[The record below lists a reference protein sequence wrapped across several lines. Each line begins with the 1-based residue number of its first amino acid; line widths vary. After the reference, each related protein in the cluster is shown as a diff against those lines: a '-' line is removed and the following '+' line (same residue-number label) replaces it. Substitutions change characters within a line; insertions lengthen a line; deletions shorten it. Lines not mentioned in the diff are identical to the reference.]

1 MGENCSRKLGI
12 ISCVEGTCR
21 NVGQPFFQE
30 CQNHDHESGS
40 ETGLNIPIHDD
51 DMLQISHHG
60 RSHSLKHNN
69 GNKNNNLSSEVL
81 KAGRLQGE
89 TNAALD
95 FDDEVVS
102 TTGASQ
108 VITVHMLIPLVMC
121 GLIDLGSEIFKNY
134 L

>member
-1 MGENCSRKLGI
+1 MGI

-108 VITVHMLIPLVMC
+108 VITVYMLIPLVMR